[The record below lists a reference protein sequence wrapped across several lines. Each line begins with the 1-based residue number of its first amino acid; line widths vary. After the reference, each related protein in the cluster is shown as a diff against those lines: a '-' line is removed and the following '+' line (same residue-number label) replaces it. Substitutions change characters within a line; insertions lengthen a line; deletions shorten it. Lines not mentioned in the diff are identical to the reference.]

1 MDSEAKKKLKDYL
14 DDLKRSQRD
23 EWKKIINLNQ
33 EKFNQIKNQIRRKQD
48 ELSLLVKKKK
58 ALTISLKEFNEKSSK
73 IQQELYE
80 LESEILK
87 LRLRSKK

>member
-1 MDSEAKKKLKDYL
+1 LDSEAKKKLKDYL